1 MRLLIG
7 LLAGQEGKNFI
18 LTGDISL
25 NERPMGRVGKPLSL
39 MGGKIFGR
47 EKGNNAP
54 ISING
59 NNLKGCVIGTP
70 VASAQI
76 KAASLLAGL
85 KASGTTSVIEPAS
98 SRDHTERMLKAFGA
112 DISIRGDFGRNI
124 VVKSGGNLIGQRIL
138 IPGDISSAS
147 FWMIAASIVP
157 NSEVLIKN
165 VGLNPTRTGI
175 LNVMDSMGSN

>member
-1 MRLLIG
+1 
-7 LLAGQEGKNFI
+7 
-18 LTGDISL
+18 
-25 NERPMGRVGKPLSL
+25 

-47 EKGNNAP
+47 ERGNKAP
-54 ISING
+54 IAIDG
-59 NNLKGCVIGTP
+59 NKLKGCVVGTP
-70 VASAQI
+70 VASAQVKSAI
-76 KAASLLAGL
+76 LLAGL

-112 DISIRGDFGRNI
+112 DISIRGELGRN
-124 VVKSGGNLIGQRIL
+124 VVIKSGSNLIGQRIL

-157 NSEVLIKN
+157 NSEILIKN

-175 LNVMDSMGSN
+175 LNVMDEMGAIMRF